1 MATDVR
7 LYFCDRRSP
16 WQHGNNENTTGL
28 LRQHFPKGIRVAGVV
43 ALERIG
49 DIHSLLAKL

>member
-16 WQHGNNENTTGL
+16 WQHGNNENTIGL

-49 DIHSLLAKL
+49 DVHSLRAKL